1 MPRTQIDLHPAGVV
15 YVPDPDPN
23 VCTDLAANPNAP
35 VIAGRV
41 SVGVPAAAGATRV
54 AVPEELPGNLAP
66 VTPSVVRPVT
76 PRVELAVSVVNNPAA
91 AVVVPIVVASMVPPL
106 VSTDASVATP
116 EMDAVVPTN
125 NAFATPMP
133 PAVMIDPVVVLVES
147 VTRLLLMPAANG
159 MRWVVTVW
167 PSFVIEVDRPVPKSA
182 VSALKSVDEMTVPVT
197 TGWPALFMLKVPEP
211 L

>member
-1 MPRTQIDLHPAGVV
+1 MV
-15 YVPDPDPN
+15 
-23 VCTDLAANPNAP
+23 NPNAP

-76 PRVELAVSVVNNPAA
+76 PRVELAVIVVNNPAA
-91 AVVVPIVVASMVPPL
+91 AVVVPIVVASIVPRL
-106 VSTDASVATP
+106 ISTFARVANPVTPRVELRVVAP

-133 PAVMIDPVVVLVES
+133 PAVMIDPVVVLVAS

-159 MRWVVTVW
+159 IRWVATVW
-167 PSFVIEVDRPVPKSA
+167 PSFVIAVDRPVPRSA

-197 TGWPALFMLKVPEP
+197 TGWPLLLTLKVPEP